1 MSRAGNRRP
10 APDLCVIVGEIFIVR
25 AGFRYGLV
33 GLTALAAGAGLWWGL
48 GHPLPQGAAGLLP
61 GPVAQLLAPYETK
74 KARGPEAP
82 EFDVAVAKAT
92 PETVPV
98 AFSYTGTVIS
108 PKDAALQP
116 RVTGVVVERP
126 FEPGGHVKQG
136 QVLFRIDP
144 RPFEVALRTAEAQR
158 EQAVAQLAFADAEVD
173 RTQTLADKGYASEQ
187 RFQQLESNRQV
198 ARSRVQEA
206 EAAIARQKLNLDY
219 AVIRAPFDGRSSLS
233 DVNIG
238 DHVNENTTQLVSVVQ
253 VDPIEVQVALSAEDS
268 EAVRAALKEDR
279 AVIRTLDAQGKPE
292 RKATIYKLDN
302 RFDPRTARRLVRAWL
317 PNSDERY
324 LPGEFVR
331 TRVQVGTEERLL
343 VPTVA
348 LSSQL
353 DQRIVWRVSD
363 DGDAAK
369 VAMVPVETGE
379 EFGDRT
385 AILKGLKAGDRI
397 ATDHLQLLRQ
407 DQRVGI
413 KREGR
418 QDDGRQAANEPGDAA
433 VRP

>member
-1 MSRAGNRRP
+1 M
-10 APDLCVIVGEIFIVR
+10 R

-33 GLTALAAGAGLWWGL
+33 GLAAFAAGAGLWWGI
-48 GHPLPQGAAGLLP
+48 GHPLPPGAAGALP
-61 GPVAQLLAPYETK
+61 GPVARFLAPQAPLTPR
-74 KARGPEAP
+74 APEAP
-82 EFDVAVAKAT
+82 AFDVAVARAAT
-92 PETVPV
+92 ETVPV

-116 RVTGVVVERP
+116 RVTGVVTERP
-126 FEPGGHVKQG
+126 FEPGGHVRKG
-136 QVLFRIDP
+136 QILFRIDP

-158 EQAVAQLAFADAEVD
+158 EQAAAQLAFADAEVE
-173 RTQTLADKGYASEQ
+173 RTQPLADKGYASEQ

-206 EAAIARQKLNLDY
+206 EAAIARQRLNLDY
-219 AVIRAPFDGRSSLS
+219 AVIRAPFDGRSGLS
-233 DVNIG
+233 DVNVG
-238 DHVNENTTQLVSVVQ
+238 DSVNENATQLVSVVQ

-279 AVIRTLDAQGKPE
+279 AVVQVLDGQGKPE
-292 RKATIYKLDN
+292 RMATVYKLDN
-302 RFDPRTARRLVRAWL
+302 RFDPRTARRLIRAWL
-317 PNSDERY
+317 PNADERY

-348 LSSQL
+348 LSAQL
-353 DQRIVWRVSD
+353 DQRIVWRVGD
-363 DGDAAK
+363 DGR
-369 VAMVPVETGE
+369 VAMTPVETGAE
-379 EFGDRT
+379 IGDRT
-385 AILKGLKAGDRI
+385 AILNGLKAGDRI

-413 KREGR
+413 KR
-418 QDDGRQAANEPGDAA
+418 DGEASGTEARQAANQPGDA
-433 VRP
+433 VR

>member
-1 MSRAGNRRP
+1 M
-10 APDLCVIVGEIFIVR
+10 R
-25 AGFRYGLV
+25 AGFRYGLI
-33 GLTALAAGAGLWWGL
+33 GLAGIAAGAGLWWGL
-48 GHPLPQGAAGLLP
+48 GHPLPEGAVGVLP
-61 GPVAQLLAPYETK
+61 GPVAKVLAPPAAPKRE
-74 KARGPEAP
+74 ADAP
-82 EFDVAVAKAT
+82 EFDVTVARAVS
-92 PETVPV
+92 ETVPV

-126 FEPGGHVKQG
+126 FEPGGHVKKG

-173 RTQTLADKGYASEQ
+173 RTQPLADKGYASEQ

-233 DVNIG
+233 DVNVG

-253 VDPIEVQVALSAEDS
+253 VDPIEVQVALSSEDS
-268 EAVRAALKEDR
+268 EAVRAALKENR
-279 AVIRTLDAQGKPE
+279 AFIQVLDSQGRPE

-317 PNSDERY
+317 PNADERY

-331 TRVQVGTEERLL
+331 TQVEVGTQERLL

-353 DQRIVWRVSD
+353 DQRIVWRVGE
-363 DGDAAK
+363 DGR
-369 VAMVPVETGE
+369 VAMTPVETGE

-385 AILKGLKAGDRI
+385 AIEKGLKPGDRI

-413 KREGR
+413 KP
-418 QDDGRQAANEPGDAA
+418 DKDARQAANGPDGA
-433 VRP
+433 VR

>member
-1 MSRAGNRRP
+1 M
-10 APDLCVIVGEIFIVR
+10 R
-25 AGFRYGLV
+25 AGFRNGLIA
-33 GLTALAAGAGLWWGL
+33 LTAFGAGAGLWWGL
-48 GHPLPQGAAGLLP
+48 GHPLPAGIAGALP
-61 GPVAQLLAPYETK
+61 GPVAQLLAPRATPK
-74 KARGPEAP
+74 TDAKASEAP
-82 EFDVAVAKAT
+82 EFDVAVARAAA
-92 PETVPV
+92 ETVPV

-158 EQAVAQLAFADAEVD
+158 AQAAAQLAFADAEVD
-173 RTQTLADKGYASEQ
+173 RTQPLADKGYASEQ

-206 EAAIARQKLNLDY
+206 EAAIAREKLNLDY

-233 DVNIG
+233 DVNVG
-238 DHVNENTTQLVSVVQ
+238 DNVNANATQLVSVVQ

-268 EAVRAALKEDR
+268 EAVRAALKENR
-279 AVIRTLDAQGKPE
+279 AFIRILDSQGKPE
-292 RKATIYKLDN
+292 RKATLYKLDN

-317 PNSDERY
+317 PNADERY

-331 TRVQVGTEERLL
+331 TQVQVGTQERLM
-343 VPTVA
+343 VPTIA

-353 DQRIVWRVSD
+353 DQRIVWRVGD
-363 DGDAAK
+363 DGK
-369 VAMVPVETGE
+369 VAMTPVTTGA

-385 AILKGLKAGDRI
+385 AILKGLKAGERI

-413 KREGR
+413 ARQESEREDK
-418 QDDGRQAANEPGDAA
+418 QARQAANEPAEGPGRT
-433 VRP
+433 VR

>member
-1 MSRAGNRRP
+1 M
-10 APDLCVIVGEIFIVR
+10 R
-25 AGFRYGLV
+25 AGFRYGLI
-33 GLTALAAGAGLWWGL
+33 GLVAAGAGAGLWWGL
-48 GHPLPQGAAGLLP
+48 GHPLPEGAAGALP
-61 GPVAQLLAPYETK
+61 APVARLLAPPAAQKPRE
-74 KARGPEAP
+74 PEAP
-82 EFDVAVAKAT
+82 EFDVAVASAAL
-92 PETVPV
+92 ETVPV

-144 RPFEVALRTAEAQR
+144 RPFEVALRMAEAQR
-158 EQAVAQLAFADAEVD
+158 EQAAAQAAFADVEVE
-173 RTQTLADKGYASEQ
+173 RTQSLADKGYASEQ
-187 RFQQLESNRQV
+187 RYQQLESNRQV
-198 ARSRVQEA
+198 ARSKVQEA

-233 DVNIG
+233 DVNVG
-238 DHVNENTTQLVSVVQ
+238 DHVNENATQLVSVVQ
-253 VDPIEVQVALSAEDS
+253 VDPIEVQVALSGEDS
-268 EAVRAALKEDR
+268 EAVRAVLKENR
-279 AVIRTLDAQGKPE
+279 AFIQTLDAQGHPE

-317 PNSDERY
+317 PNADERY

-331 TRVQVGTEERLL
+331 TQVQVGQEERLL

-353 DQRIVWRVSD
+353 DQRIVWRVGD
-363 DGDAAK
+363 DGK
-369 VAMVPVETGE
+369 VTMAPVETGE

-385 AILKGLKAGDRI
+385 SVLKGLKAGERI

-413 KREGR
+413 RREGQEGGQMGR
-418 QDDGRQAANEPGDAA
+418 QAGRQVGRQVGRRDGRQAANGPGDA
-433 VRP
+433 VR

>member
-1 MSRAGNRRP
+1 
-10 APDLCVIVGEIFIVR
+10 VR

-33 GLTALAAGAGLWWGL
+33 GLAALAAGAGLWWGM
-48 GHPLPQGAAGLLP
+48 GRPLPARISEALP
-61 GPVAQLLAPYETK
+61 GPVAQLLAPQAPPK
-74 KARGPEAP
+74 KEPEAP
-82 EFDVAVAKAT
+82 EFDVSVAQAAT
-92 PETVPV
+92 ETVPV

-116 RVTGVVVERP
+116 RVTGVVTERP

-158 EQAVAQLAFADAEVD
+158 EQAAAQLSFADAEVD

-187 RFQQLESNRQV
+187 RYQQLESNRQV

-233 DVNIG
+233 DVNLG
-238 DHVNENTTQLVSVVQ
+238 DHVNENATQLVSVVQ
-253 VDPIEVQVALSAEDS
+253 VDPIEVQVALSTEDS
-268 EAVRAALKEDR
+268 EAVRAALKENR
-279 AVIRTLDAQGKPE
+279 AFIETLDGQGKPE
-292 RKATIYKLDN
+292 RRATIYKLDN

-317 PNSDERY
+317 PNADERY

-331 TRVQVGTEERLL
+331 TQVQVGTQERLL

-353 DQRIVWRVSD
+353 DQRIVWRVGD
-363 DGDAAK
+363 DGT
-369 VAMVPVETGE
+369 VAMTPVTTGE

-397 ATDHLQLLRQ
+397 ATSHLQLLRQ

-413 KREGR
+413 RGESRESGKEA
-418 QDDGRQAANEPGDAA
+418 GKEARQAANAPADGPGDA
-433 VRP
+433 VR

>member
-1 MSRAGNRRP
+1 M
-10 APDLCVIVGEIFIVR
+10 R
-25 AGFRYGLV
+25 AGFRYGLI
-33 GLTALAAGAGLWWGL
+33 GLAAVAAGTGLWWGL
-48 GHPLPQGAAGLLP
+48 GHPLPEGAAGALP
-61 GPVAQLLAPYETK
+61 GPVAQLLAPQAPPKTRAK
-74 KARGPEAP
+74 TRAPEAP
-82 EFDVAVAKAT
+82 DFDVAVARAA

-98 AFSYTGTVIS
+98 AFAYTGTVIS

-173 RTQTLADKGYASEQ
+173 RTQPLADKGYASEQ

-206 EAAIARQKLNLDY
+206 EAAIARQRLNLDY

-233 DVNIG
+233 DVNVG
-238 DHVNENTTQLVSVVQ
+238 DHVNENATQLVSVVQ
-253 VDPIEVQVALSAEDS
+253 VDPIEIQVALSAEDS
-268 EAVRAALKEDR
+268 EAVRAALKENR
-279 AVIRTLDAQGKPE
+279 AFLQALDVQGKPE

-317 PNSDERY
+317 PNADERY

-331 TRVQVGTEERLL
+331 TQVQVGTEERLL

-348 LSSQL
+348 LSAQL
-353 DQRIVWRVSD
+353 DQRIVWRVGE
-363 DGDAAK
+363 DGT
-369 VAMVPVETGE
+369 VAMAPVETGE

-407 DQRVGI
+407 GQRVGI
-413 KREGR
+413 R
-418 QDDGRQAANEPGDAA
+418 QDGKDARQAANEPGEA
-433 VRP
+433 VR

>member
-1 MSRAGNRRP
+1 M
-10 APDLCVIVGEIFIVR
+10 R

-33 GLTALAAGAGLWWGL
+33 GLAAFAAGAGLWWGI
-48 GHPLPQGAAGLLP
+48 GHPLPPGAAGALP
-61 GPVAQLLAPYETK
+61 GPVARFLAPQAPLTPR
-74 KARGPEAP
+74 APEAP
-82 EFDVAVAKAT
+82 AFDVAVARAAT
-92 PETVPV
+92 ETVPV

-116 RVTGVVVERP
+116 RVTGVVTERP
-126 FEPGGHVKQG
+126 FEPGGHVRKG
-136 QVLFRIDP
+136 QILFRIDP

-158 EQAVAQLAFADAEVD
+158 EQAAAQLAFADAEVE
-173 RTQTLADKGYASEQ
+173 RTQPLADKGYASEQ

-206 EAAIARQKLNLDY
+206 EAAIARQRLNLDY
-219 AVIRAPFDGRSSLS
+219 AVIRAPFDGRSGLS
-233 DVNIG
+233 DVNVG
-238 DHVNENTTQLVSVVQ
+238 DSVNENATQLVSVVQ

-279 AVIRTLDAQGKPE
+279 AVVQVLDGQGKPE
-292 RKATIYKLDN
+292 RMATVYKLDN
-302 RFDPRTARRLVRAWL
+302 RFDPRTARRLIRAWL
-317 PNSDERY
+317 PNADERY

-348 LSSQL
+348 LSAQL
-353 DQRIVWRVSD
+353 DQRIVWRVGD
-363 DGDAAK
+363 DGR
-369 VAMVPVETGE
+369 VAMTPVETGAE
-379 EFGDRT
+379 IGDRT

-413 KREGR
+413 KR
-418 QDDGRQAANEPGDAA
+418 DGEASGTEARQAANQPGDA
-433 VRP
+433 VR

>member
-1 MSRAGNRRP
+1 MRGPPAESAGTRQE
-10 APDLCVIVGEIFIVR
+10 EIGIVR
-25 AGFRYGLV
+25 GRIRYGLV
-33 GLTALAAGAGLWWGL
+33 GLAALAAGGGLWWGV
-48 GHPLPQGAAGLLP
+48 GHPLPPGAARLLP
-61 GPVAQLLAPYETK
+61 GPMARLLAPPPVPKTE
-74 KARGPEAP
+74 PEAP
-82 EFDVAVAKAT
+82 EFDVAVARAAS
-92 PETVPV
+92 ETVPV

-158 EQAVAQLAFADAEVD
+158 AQAAAQLAFADAEVD
-173 RTQTLADKGYASEQ
+173 RTQPLADKGYASEQ

-206 EAAIARQKLNLDY
+206 EAAIAREKLNLDY

-233 DVNIG
+233 DVNVG
-238 DHVNENTTQLVSVVQ
+238 DHVNANATQLVSVVQ

-268 EAVRAALKEDR
+268 EAVRAALRESR
-279 AVIRTLDAQGKPE
+279 AFIRTLDAQGRPE
-292 RKATIYKLDN
+292 RKATISKLDN
-302 RFDPRTARRLVRAWL
+302 RFDPRTARRLIRAWL
-317 PNSDERY
+317 PNADERY

-331 TRVQVGTEERLL
+331 TQVQVGTEERLL

-348 LSSQL
+348 LSAQL
-353 DQRIVWRVSD
+353 DQRIVWRVGD
-363 DGDAAK
+363 DGT
-369 VAMVPVETGE
+369 VAMVPVETGA

-385 AILKGLKAGDRI
+385 AILKGLKAGERI

-407 DQRVGI
+407 DQRVGV
-413 KREGR
+413 E
-418 QDDGRQAANEPGDAA
+418 QEAEAARQAANEPTDTQGGT
-433 VRP
+433 VR

>member
-1 MSRAGNRRP
+1 M
-10 APDLCVIVGEIFIVR
+10 R
-25 AGFRYGLV
+25 AGFRYGLI
-33 GLTALAAGAGLWWGL
+33 GLTAVAAGAGLWWEL
-48 GHPLPQGAAGLLP
+48 GHPLPAGLSGVLP
-61 GPVAQLLAPYETK
+61 GPVAAFLAPR
-74 KARGPEAP
+74 AAPEKEPAAP
-82 EFDVAVAKAT
+82 EFDVAVARAAT
-92 PETVPV
+92 ETVPV

-158 EQAVAQLAFADAEVD
+158 AQAAAQLSFADAEVD

-187 RFQQLESNRQV
+187 RYQQLESNRQV

-206 EAAIARQKLNLDY
+206 EAAIAREKLNLDF

-233 DVNIG
+233 DVNVG
-238 DHVNENTTQLVSVVQ
+238 DHVNANATQLVSVVQ
-253 VDPIEVQVALSAEDS
+253 VDPIEVQVALSTEDS

-279 AVIRTLDAQGKPE
+279 AFIRTLDAQGRPE
-292 RKATIYKLDN
+292 RRATLYKLDN

-317 PNSDERY
+317 PNADERY

-331 TRVQVGTEERLL
+331 TQVQVGTQERLL

-348 LSSQL
+348 LSAQL
-353 DQRIVWRVSD
+353 DQRIVWRVD
-363 DGDAAK
+363 DRGTVSMA
-369 VAMVPVETGE
+369 PVTTGE

-385 AILKGLKAGDRI
+385 AILKGLAAGDRI

-413 KREGR
+413 RAEGREGGR
-418 QDDGRQAANEPGDAA
+418 KARQAANTPAGTAGDA
-433 VRP
+433 VR

>member
-1 MSRAGNRRP
+1 MRAG
-10 APDLCVIVGEIFIVR
+10 I
-25 AGFRYGLV
+25 RYGLI
-33 GLTALAAGAGLWWGL
+33 GLTAVAAGAGLWWGL
-48 GHPLPQGAAGLLP
+48 GHPLPAGVSGALP
-61 GPVAQLLAPYETK
+61 GPVAKVLAPPPAPKTK
-74 KARGPEAP
+74 PEGP
-82 EFDVAVAKAT
+82 EFDVAVARAAT
-92 PETVPV
+92 ETVPV

-126 FEPGGHVKQG
+126 FEPGGHVKKG

-158 EQAVAQLAFADAEVD
+158 EQAVAQASFADAEVD

-206 EAAIARQKLNLDY
+206 EAAIARQKLNLEY

-233 DVNIG
+233 DVNLG

-253 VDPIEVQVALSAEDS
+253 VDPIEVQVALSTEDS

-279 AVIRTLDAQGKPE
+279 AFIQTLDIQGKPE

-317 PNSDERY
+317 PNADERY

-348 LSSQL
+348 LSAQL
-353 DQRIVWRVSD
+353 DQRIVWRVD
-363 DGDAAK
+363 DQGK
-369 VAMVPVETGE
+369 VAMAPVTTGE

-413 KREGR
+413 KPEARESGK
-418 QDDGRQAANEPGDAA
+418 DESNKDGSGKDGSGKNARQAANAPADPPGDA
-433 VRP
+433 VR